1 MKSRL
6 IVSWSKEFLAC
17 EKVNTKKT
25 TSAYRPENKFIAS
38 HFYAVSCWWKISFKK
53 AKKRERGGEKRK
65 IAFTHTHTE
74 STNKRHKIEGREL
87 FTRRRRAKYHKNRP
101 TDLRQLKEIEPLTF
115 TSLSFYY
122 EKHLLCNFL
131 ASKSTHINFYRR
143 ARKKRC

>member
-1 MKSRL
+1 MLWVVGEKYP
-6 IVSWSKEFLAC
+6 SK
-17 EKVNTKKT
+17 
-25 TSAYRPENKFIAS
+25 RR
-38 HFYAVSCWWKISFKK
+38 
-53 AKKRERGGEKRK
+53 KREKGGEKRK

-74 STNKRHKIEGREL
+74 STHKRHKIEGREL

-143 ARKKRC
+143 AREKKVLRTFYAYWNCRGICVYAEL